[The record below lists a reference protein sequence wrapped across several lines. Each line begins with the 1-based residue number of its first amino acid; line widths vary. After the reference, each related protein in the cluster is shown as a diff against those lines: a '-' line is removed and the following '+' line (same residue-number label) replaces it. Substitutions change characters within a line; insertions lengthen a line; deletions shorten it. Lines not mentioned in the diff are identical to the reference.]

1 MAIAQTGMMTRFSA
15 GPPLAARR
23 AVPSIQLADVVRI
36 ARTRSKLVLS
46 IAAVVVVLTAVV
58 VFFLPTVYTAS
69 AVVMLDPRTN
79 NVANASAVLSN
90 LPTDAAS
97 VQNQIQVLTSR
108 DLASR
113 VVDKLDLE
121 KDPEFSGGPSGADP
135 AAMHEQVVSTFLQHL
150 TAEAEG
156 LSTAITITVKA
167 NTPDKAARI
176 ANTVADTYVDLQ
188 VDTKLAAT
196 HEATEWLEGR
206 VRDLSRQVQAA
217 DAAVVRYKAAHNL
230 NDSADGVPLV
240 DQQLT
245 AINAQLVQAKADL
258 AQKQAT
264 YANVNGLTKSGHGA
278 DISQAVASPLIIQL
292 RSQEADLIRNQADLA
307 TRYGPKHP
315 KYIAAEQQKHDLE
328 EKISQEVTRLA
339 GSLANDVSVAR
350 SQVGSLESSLAQA
363 EQQAQGQNFTRV
375 KLKSL
380 ETNAISTHSIYE
392 SFVERLRSVQD
403 QNAIDASDAH
413 IISHAA
419 APNAPSS
426 PHRTMIIAASIPAAL
441 MLGLLAALV
450 AERFTPGT
458 SATHTVRAEAIRGVP
473 LLAEVPGVAHA
484 RAADLVT
491 DWPMSPYAQAIA
503 ELAYRVSYG
512 AARGGPRAILIT
524 SPQPGEGAT
533 TVALSVARA
542 AAKIGRRVVVVDAN
556 LAAPS
561 VAPLA
566 GHRGVRNG
574 LTDVLSGKMPLS
586 RSLVRDTRSNALIL
600 SPTKR
605 QADGRSVLASLQ
617 LAQLIGHLRNSCDL
631 LLICAPPVLSQ
642 NGAQLLA
649 RHADAVMLVARNDVA
664 PRPAIGEAV
673 DMLAR
678 VPAPPIGIVL
688 AS

>member
-1 MAIAQTGMMTRFSA
+1 MALAQTGMTARLPA
-15 GPPLAARR
+15 ALPLPGRTVGPA
-23 AVPSIQLADVVRI
+23 IQIGDVVRI
-36 ARTRSKLVLS
+36 VKMRRTLIVSV
-46 IAAVVVVLTAVV
+46 AAVCVALTALI
-58 VFFLPTVYTAS
+58 VFLLPTVYSAS

-79 NVANASAVLSN
+79 NVANASAVLSSM
-90 LPTDAAS
+90 PTDAAS

-113 VVDKLDLE
+113 VVDKLGLE
-121 KDPEFSGGPSGADP
+121 NDAEFNRGGHGDDD
-135 AAMHEQVVSTFLQHL
+135 AAAKHERVVSAFLQHL
-150 TAEAEG
+150 TAESEG
-156 LSTAITITVKA
+156 LSTAIKVTFKA
-167 NTPDKAARI
+167 NAPDKAARI
-176 ANTVADTYVDLQ
+176 ANTVAGAYVDLQ

-206 VRDLSRQVQAA
+206 VRALSRQVQTA
-217 DAAVVRYKAAHNL
+217 DAAVERYKAAHNL
-230 NDSADGVPLV
+230 NESAEGVPLI
-240 DQQLT
+240 DQQIT
-245 AINAQLVQAKADL
+245 ATSAQLVQARADL

-264 YANVNGLTKSGHGA
+264 YARVDSLMKSGHEA

-292 RSQEADLIRNQADLA
+292 RSQEADLIKNEADLA

-315 KYIAAEQQKHDLE
+315 KYIAAESQKHDLE
-328 EKISQEVTRLA
+328 QKIAQEVTRLA

-350 SQVGSLESSLAQA
+350 SQVASLQDSLTQAEHQAQA
-363 EQQAQGQNFTRV
+363 QNFTRV

-380 ETNAISTHSIYE
+380 ETNAVSVRSIYQ
-392 SFVERLRSVQD
+392 SFLDRLRTIQD

-419 APNAPSS
+419 APAAPSS
-426 PHRTMIIAASIPAAL
+426 PHRTLIIAASTPAAL

-450 AERFTPGT
+450 AERLTPAMQTIG
-458 SATHTVRAEAIRGVP
+458 SDALRGVP

-503 ELAYRVSYG
+503 ELAYRVAYG
-512 AARGGPRAILIT
+512 AARGGPRAVLVT

-542 AAKIGRRVVVVDAN
+542 AAKLGRRVVVIDAN
-556 LAAPS
+556 LGAPS
-561 VAPLA
+561 IAPLA

-574 LTDVLSGKMPLS
+574 LSEVLSGKTALS

-600 SPTKR
+600 SPVRR
-605 QADGRSVLASLQ
+605 QTNGYPVLASLQ
-617 LAQLIGHLRNSCDL
+617 LARLIGHLRKACDL

-642 NGAQLLA
+642 QGAQVLA
-649 RHADAVMLVARNDVA
+649 RYADAVMLVARADVA
-664 PRPAIGEAV
+664 PRPAVAEAV

>member
-1 MAIAQTGMMTRFSA
+1 MAIAQTGMMTRLPA
-15 GPPLAARR
+15 AAPLAARSG
-23 AVPSIQLADVVRI
+23 APAIQLSDVIHI
-36 ARTRSKLVLS
+36 AKTRRKLILC
-46 IAAVVVVLTAVV
+46 IAAVAIALTAIV
-58 VFFLPTVYTAS
+58 VFLLPTVYSAS

-79 NVANASAVLSN
+79 NVANASAVLTN

-108 DLASR
+108 DVASR
-113 VVDKLDLE
+113 VVDKLGLE
-121 KDPEFSGGPSGADP
+121 NDSEFSGGTRGAD
-135 AAMHEQVVSTFLQHL
+135 AAALHEQVVSTFLQHL
-150 TAEAEG
+150 TVESEG
-156 LSTAITITVKA
+156 LSTAITITFKA
-167 NTPDKAARI
+167 NTPEKAARI
-176 ANTVADTYVDLQ
+176 ANTIADTYVDLQ

-206 VRDLSRQVQAA
+206 VRALSRQVQAA
-217 DAAVVRYKAAHNL
+217 DAAVERYKAAHNL

-245 AINAQLVQAKADL
+245 AINAQIVQAKADL

-264 YANVNGLTKSGHGA
+264 YTAVNGLMKSGHGA

-292 RSQEADLIRNQADLA
+292 RSQEADLIRNEADLA

-328 EKISQEVTRLA
+328 QKISQEVARLA

-350 SQVGSLESSLAQA
+350 SQLASLEGSLAQA
-363 EQQAQGQNFTRV
+363 EQQAQSQNFTRV

-380 ETNAISTHSIYE
+380 ETNATSTHSIYE
-392 SFVERLRSVQD
+392 SFVERLRSIQD

-419 APNAPSS
+419 APIAPSS
-426 PHRTMIIAASIPAAL
+426 PHRTLIIAASIPAAL

-450 AERFTPGT
+450 AERFTPAMST
-458 SATHTVRAEAIRGVP
+458 THIVRSEALRGVP

-512 AARGGPRAILIT
+512 AARGGPRAILVT

-533 TVALSVARA
+533 TLALSVARA

-566 GHRGVRNG
+566 GHRRLDNG
-574 LTDVLSGKMPLS
+574 LTEVLAGKMALS

-600 SPTKR
+600 SPSKR
-605 QADGRSVLASLQ
+605 QANSHSVLASLQ

-642 NGAQLLA
+642 SGAQLLA
-649 RHADAVMLVARNDVA
+649 RYADAVMLVARNDVA
-664 PRPAIGEAV
+664 PRPAVAEAV